1 METIYFINR
10 VLGLLF
16 LICYSYQIFYILVT
30 LVKKRRPHRT
40 ENIIYHNF
48 AVMISARNEETVI
61 GELID
66 SIKNQ
71 TYPTD
76 KVTVFI
82 VADNCTDNTALIA
95 RDSGA
100 VVYERNDKYKIGKGY
115 ALDFLL
121 KHINEDYARDAF
133 DAFFVFD
140 ADNILAPTYI
150 EEMNKTYCDGYK
162 AMTSYR
168 NSKNFGDN
176 WISAG
181 YALWFLRESKYLNN
195 SRMIL
200 GSSCAISGTGFM
212 IDRSFLEDENGNKGW
227 HYFLLTED
235 IEFTASNIVDGKI
248 IGYCGDAVLYDEQP
262 TKFRQSWDQRLRWAK
277 GYLQVYKN
285 YGLGLIKGMLRY
297 RHDEN
302 ETKIKRRKASRF
314 SCFDMTMTIMPAMIL
329 SGVLFVFDIIVG
341 IILLLVYRDYQNAI
355 TLLMLPTIDASMLT
369 FFIGLVTTIT
379 EWKQIHTSTA
389 KKILYMFTFPIFML
403 TYIPIALTAVV
414 SRKVEWKPI
423 KHTKKVSLGDI
434 HADGGKKDDTL

>member
-1 METIYFINR
+1 MDTMYFINS
-10 VLGLLF
+10 VFGLLF
-16 LICYSYQIFYILVT
+16 LICYAYQLVYILIT
-30 LVKKRRPHRT
+30 LVKKRRPHKAKEIT
-40 ENIIYHNF
+40 YHNF

-61 GELID
+61 AELIS

-76 KVTVFI
+76 KVTVFV
-82 VADNCTDNTALIA
+82 VADNCTDSTAQIA
-95 RDSGA
+95 RNAGA
-100 VVYERNDKYKIGKGY
+100 VVYERNDNVKVGKGY

-121 KHINEDYARDAF
+121 KHIDEDYERYAF

-140 ADNILAPTYI
+140 ADNILDPTYI

-162 AMTSYR
+162 ALTSYR

-212 IDRSFLEDENGNKGW
+212 IDRSFLEDENGKKGW

-235 IEFTASNIVDGKI
+235 IEFTTSSIVDGKI

-262 TKFRQSWDQRLRWAK
+262 VKFRQSWDQRMRWAK
-277 GYLQVYKN
+277 GYLQVFKN
-285 YGLGLIKGMLRY
+285 YGSGLIRGMRRY
-297 RHDEN
+297 NRNDNKE
-302 ETKIKRRKASRF
+302 KVKRRKASRF

-329 SGVLFVFDIIVG
+329 SGVLFVMDIILG
-341 IILLLVYRDYQNAI
+341 LILLVVHNDVHNGI
-355 TLLMLPTIDASMLT
+355 TMLTLPIIDASVLT
-369 FFIGLVTTIT
+369 FFIGLITTIT
-379 EWKQIHTSTA
+379 EWKQIHTSTP
-389 KKILYMFTFPIFML
+389 KKILYTFTFPLFML
-403 TYIPIALTAVV
+403 TYIPIALVAVF
-414 SRKVEWKPI
+414 SKKVEWKPI
-423 KHTKKVSLGDI
+423 KHTKKVKLEDI
-434 HADGGKKDDTL
+434 HAKR

>member
-1 METIYFINR
+1 MKTIYLINSI
-10 VLGLLF
+10 LGVLF
-16 LICYSYQIFYILVT
+16 LVCYAYQIFYILVA
-30 LVKKRRPHRT
+30 LVKKQRPHRAK
-40 ENIIYHNF
+40 NIIYHNF

-61 GELID
+61 GELIN

-71 TYPTD
+71 TYPAD
-76 KVTVFI
+76 KVTIFI

-95 RDSGA
+95 RNAGA
-100 VVYERNDKYKIGKGY
+100 VVYERNDMSKVGKGY

-121 KHINEDYARDAF
+121 GHINEDYARDAF

-150 EEMNKTYCDGYK
+150 EEMNKTYCDGFK

-212 IDRSFLEDENGNKGW
+212 IDRSFLEDENGNKSW

-235 IEFTASNIVDGKI
+235 IEFTASNIIDGKI

-262 TKFRQSWDQRLRWAK
+262 TKFLQSWDQRLRWAK

-285 YGLGLIKGMLRY
+285 YGLGLIKGMFRY
-297 RHDEN
+297 KKDEN
-302 ETKIKRRKASRF
+302 EAKIKRRKASRF

-329 SGVLFVFDIIVG
+329 SGVLFVLDIVVAL
-341 IILLLVYRDYQNAI
+341 ILLTVYKNVHDAVV
-355 TLLMLPTIDASMLT
+355 LLMLPTIDASMLT
-369 FFIGLVTTIT
+369 FFIGLITVIT
-379 EWKQIHTSTA
+379 EWKQIHTSIA
-389 KKILYMFTFPIFML
+389 KKILYTFTFPLFML
-403 TYIPIALTAVV
+403 TYIPIALTAVF

-423 KHTKKVSLGDI
+423 KHTKNVRLEDI
-434 HADGGKKDDTL
+434 HGDGEKKDEIL